1 VSRDED
7 ASSQSR
13 LERFTRQFVTVTV
26 QPFGRSHVFS
36 ANELVEMAMNV
47 KHLALEWL
55 LANQSLIVPK
65 HISLGL
71 ICRERTPWMVA
82 VIHDPIVVTANTWSH
97 GRTNVLAFAC
107 SLKNKLNGNATEEL
121 SPIIIGSVTVTL
133 LNPGHSSPLS
143 SRRTLNDSRA

>member
-1 VSRDED
+1 
-7 ASSQSR
+7 
-13 LERFTRQFVTVTV
+13 
-26 QPFGRSHVFS
+26 
-36 ANELVEMAMNV
+36 MAMNV

-55 LANQSLIVPK
+55 LANQLLIVPK

-121 SPIIIGSVTVTL
+121 SPIIIDSVTVTIFSTQVTVARC
-133 LNPGHSSPLS
+133 PVAEHSMIAAHEQTSLAEVS
-143 SRRTLNDSRA
+143 S